1 MTKRFASVW
10 DAIEAT
16 PEAAENMKLRSMLMM
31 AIQRHV
37 KDAKLSQAEA
47 AALFSV
53 TQPRISNLM
62 SGRIDLFALD
72 TLVNMAAAAGIRL
85 EVRLRADAKTRRTR
99 TTPARQRALA
109 SRMA

>member
-31 AIQRHV
+31 AIQRHI

-47 AALFSV
+47 AALFGVS
-53 TQPRISNLM
+53 QPRISNLM
-62 SGRIDLFALD
+62 NGRIELFALD
-72 TLVNMAAAAGIRL
+72 TLVNLASVAGIRL
-85 EVRLRADAKTRRTR
+85 EVRLRDDSRTRRVRATA
-99 TTPARQRALA
+99 ARRRELA
-109 SRMA
+109 AG

>member
-31 AIQRHV
+31 AIQRHI

-47 AALFSV
+47 AALFGVS
-53 TQPRISNLM
+53 QPRISNLM
-62 SGRIDLFALD
+62 NGRIELFALGQ
-72 TLVNMAAAAGIRL
+72 LKSPIN
-85 EVRLRADAKTRRTR
+85 
-99 TTPARQRALA
+99 
-109 SRMA
+109 